1 MDKDG
6 SYLIALI
13 GLPNHDMTLIK
24 SLSKLSTARPRRYRV
39 ADVTERNRAD
49 IIMVNADDP
58 FAVMEAKNMAKGNNA
73 AQVYVVKQD
82 KGQSFAPKLVQPINA
97 RHFFDAVDN
106 LPV

>member
-6 SYLIALI
+6 NYVIALI
-13 GLPNHDMTLIK
+13 GLPNHDITLIK
-24 SLSKLSTARPRRYRV
+24 SLSKLSTSRPRRYRV
-39 ADVTERNRAD
+39 GETSERSHAD

-58 FAVMEAKNMAKGNNA
+58 FAVMEAKNVAKNSSA
-73 AQVYVVKQD
+73 PQVYVVKQD
-82 KGQSFAPKLVQPINA
+82 KGQPFSPKLVQPVNA

>member
-6 SYLIALI
+6 NYVIALI
-13 GLPNHDMTLIK
+13 GLPNHDITLVK
-24 SLSKLSTARPRRYRV
+24 SLSKLSAARSRRYRV
-39 ADVTERNRAD
+39 GETTERNQAD

-58 FAVMEAKNMAKGNNA
+58 FAVMEAKNVSKGSNA

-82 KGQSFAPKLVQPINA
+82 KGQPFAPKLVHPINA
-97 RHFFDAVDN
+97 KHFFDAVDN